1 MEVIAFPR
9 SEQGSG
15 ASRRLRRAG
24 QTPGIIYGGTEAPL
38 NIALD
43 HNALLAQAQAIEKRW
58 PLPATEWLKAL
69 TPSQAAA
76 T

>member
-24 QTPGIIYGGTEAPL
+24 QTPGIIYGGSDAPV
-38 NIALD
+38 NISLD
-43 HNALLAQAQAIEKRW
+43 HNALFHA
-58 PLPATEWLKAL
+58 LKKEAFHSSVL
-69 TPSQAAA
+69 DMKVCD
-76 T
+76 